1 MKPICSILLI
11 AGLLGPCPA
20 AHSVTPSA
28 LGDEA
33 VAANPEINFYAA
45 EIAAARAGRKTAGQI
60 ANPSLSVEAGRM
72 TTGDSGDG
80 PVWRAQISQT
90 FDFPA
95 RVALRKAVADRD
107 IALADLGLA
116 QFKSLLR
123 NEVNAR
129 AGDLILLRKKMAAV
143 KSVRSRLA
151 DIVGV
156 LVQRDTGNVS
166 AKLERRILES
176 SVLTMDREISNVLT
190 EAEAVRV
197 DLNALCGRAPSTPL
211 DLEEDTLHFP
221 AVPGLES
228 LKSQAAET
236 NFDLQQKR
244 VELARQGLKIDLSK
258 ADRWG
263 SVSFGPYLAGQAT
276 EESQKEV
283 GVVFSIPLPLWDK
296 NRGAIDEAS
305 ARAAQGQALLNATL
319 RDLERDLTKARD
331 AYARELET
339 LDLWKNDPEAAF
351 KEAAEDADRH
361 YRLGAVPAT
370 TYVEMQRQY
379 LAAIDALI
387 ETRQH
392 AWEHLMRLE
401 RLLGSKLNAK
411 GGAQ

>member
-1 MKPICSILLI
+1 
-11 AGLLGPCPA
+11 
-20 AHSVTPSA
+20 
-28 LGDEA
+28 
-33 VAANPEINFYAA
+33 
-45 EIAAARAGRKTAGQI
+45 
-60 ANPSLSVEAGRM
+60 
-72 TTGDSGDG
+72 
-80 PVWRAQISQT
+80 
-90 FDFPA
+90 
-95 RVALRKAVADRD
+95 
-107 IALADLGLA
+107 
-116 QFKSLLR
+116 
-123 NEVNAR
+123 
-129 AGDLILLRKKMAAV
+129 
-143 KSVRSRLA
+143 
-151 DIVGV
+151 
-156 LVQRDTGNVS
+156 
-166 AKLERRILES
+166 
-176 SVLTMDREISNVLT
+176 
-190 EAEAVRV
+190 
-197 DLNALCGRAPSTPL
+197 
-211 DLEEDTLHFP
+211 
-221 AVPGLES
+221 VPGLES

>member
-1 MKPICSILLI
+1 SCPIVH
-11 AGLLGPCPA
+11 A
-20 AHSVTPSA
+20 VTPSA

-60 ANPSLSVEAGRM
+60 ANPNLSVEAGRM
-72 TTGDSGDG
+72 TTGESGDG

-107 IALADLGLA
+107 IALADLGLV

-123 NEVNAR
+123 NEVRAR
-129 AGDLILLRKKMAAV
+129 AGELILLRKKMEAV

-151 DIVGV
+151 DVVGV

-176 SVLTMDREISNVLT
+176 SVLTMDREISNALT
-190 EAEAVRV
+190 DAEAMRV
-197 DLNALCGRAPSTPL
+197 DLNALCGRAPSALL
-211 DLEEDTLHFP
+211 DIEDDAVAFPSIPSLET
-221 AVPGLES
+221 

-263 SVSFGPYLAGQAT
+263 SVSFGPYLGGQKAGDS
-276 EESQKEV
+276 EKEV
-283 GVVFSIPLPLWDK
+283 GIVFSIPLPLWDK
-296 NRGAIDEAS
+296 NKGAIDEAA
-305 ARAAQGQALLNATL
+305 ARAEQGQALLNATL

-331 AYARELET
+331 AYARELDT

-351 KEAAEDADRH
+351 KEAAEEADRH
-361 YRLGAVPAT
+361 YRLGAVPVT

-379 LAAIDALI
+379 LAAIDALV

-392 AWEHLMRLE
+392 AWEHLMVLE
-401 RLLGSKLNAK
+401 RLLGGKLGAK
-411 GGAQ
+411 GGAK

>member
-11 AGLLGPCPA
+11 AGLLGPCPMA
-20 AHSVTPSA
+20 QAVTPSA

-60 ANPSLSVEAGRM
+60 ANPSLNVEAGRM

-211 DLEEDTLHFP
+211 DLEEDAP
-221 AVPGLES
+221 
-228 LKSQAAET
+228 
-236 NFDLQQKR
+236 
-244 VELARQGLKIDLSK
+244 
-258 ADRWG
+258 
-263 SVSFGPYLAGQAT
+263 
-276 EESQKEV
+276 
-283 GVVFSIPLPLWDK
+283 SISPPCPDW
-296 NRGAIDEAS
+296 
-305 ARAAQGQALLNATL
+305 RA
-319 RDLERDLTKARD
+319 
-331 AYARELET
+331 
-339 LDLWKNDPEAAF
+339 
-351 KEAAEDADRH
+351 
-361 YRLGAVPAT
+361 
-370 TYVEMQRQY
+370 
-379 LAAIDALI
+379 
-387 ETRQH
+387 
-392 AWEHLMRLE
+392 
-401 RLLGSKLNAK
+401 
-411 GGAQ
+411 

>member
-20 AHSVTPSA
+20 AHAVTPSA

-60 ANPSLSVEAGRM
+60 ANPSLNVEAGRM

>member
-1 MKPICSILLI
+1 M
-11 AGLLGPCPA
+11 AQA
-20 AHSVTPSA
+20 VTPSA

-60 ANPSLSVEAGRM
+60 ANPSLNVEAGRM